1 MLCSQP
7 SLLTFFFF
15 CIYTII
21 QYLDI
26 LVQITNES
34 AVTFHSQRKYRKGSN
49 LVRKSF
55 SLLNKLF
62 SFCFFLVISFCTLK
76 NTDVVRPRNTAQ
88 SDGHV
93 SLGTV
98 SISRPKQLK
107 LRSGPWSNFFCC
119 SSLLSSERYTRISS
133 HIILQKI
140 K

>member
-1 MLCSQP
+1 MLCSLCSQP

-15 CIYTII
+15 FFCIYTIV

-26 LVQITNES
+26 LVQITNQS
-34 AVTFHSQRKYRKGSN
+34 AITFHSQRKYRKGSN

-62 SFCFFLVISFCTLK
+62 SFCFFFLVRSFCTLK
-76 NTDVVRPRNTAQ
+76 NTVLVRHRNTAP
-88 SDGHV
+88 SGAHV

-98 SISRPKQLK
+98 SILRPKQLK

-119 SSLLSSERYTRISS
+119 SSLLSSER
-133 HIILQKI
+133 
-140 K
+140 